1 MDSFLEWGARSLT
14 IQSTREDASTI
25 LVSIYS
31 MDALWL
37 APLNLLILDRF
48 TDFGMEIM
56 LYLRAL

>member
-1 MDSFLEWGARSLT
+1 MDSFLEWGDRSLT
-14 IQSTREDASTI
+14 IQSSGDASTI